1 MEKINRRA
9 GIFKNVET
17 IVIMALFVAL
27 SIVFGKLLAINVT
40 NNFRI
45 SLENTPI
52 LLAAV
57 AYGPLAGA
65 VVGGLSDLIGCLL
78 VGYSINPIITAGA
91 VAIGILAGFLGK
103 FLLRGGGSGMR
114 LYLRCL
120 LTVSAGHLIGS
131 VVIKTL
137 GLYFY
142 YGSPLLFT
150 FSVRLGIYA
159 VTAVIESVILY
170 VLYTQKIIAK
180 FRPRR
185 TAARRQEE
193 EEDRH
198 EL

>member
-40 NNFRI
+40 SNFRI

-65 VVGGLSDLIGCLL
+65 VVGALSDLIGCLL

-91 VAIGILAGFLGK
+91 VIIGLLAGLLRK
-103 FLLRGGGSGMR
+103 FLPRGGSGMR
-114 LYLRCL
+114 SYLRFL
-120 LTVSAGHLIGS
+120 LIVSAAHLTGS
-131 VVIKTL
+131 VIIKTL

-142 YGSPLLFT
+142 FGSPLLFT
-150 FSVRLGIYA
+150 FAVRLGIYA
-159 VTAVIESVILY
+159 VTAIIESVILY
-170 VLYTQKIIAK
+170 LLYTRKIIAK
-180 FRPRR
+180 FKPQP
-185 TAARRQEE
+185 ARRQKEN
-193 EEDRH
+193 DQN

>member
-40 NNFRI
+40 SNFRI

-65 VVGGLSDLIGCLL
+65 V
-78 VGYSINPIITAGA
+78 GYSINPIITAGA
-91 VAIGILAGFLGK
+91 VIIGLLAGLLRK
-103 FLLRGGGSGMR
+103 FLPRGGSGMR
-114 LYLRCL
+114 SYLRFL
-120 LTVSAGHLIGS
+120 LIVSAAHLTGS
-131 VVIKTL
+131 VIIKTL

-142 YGSPLLFT
+142 FGSPLLFT
-150 FSVRLGIYA
+150 FAVRLGIYA
-159 VTAVIESVILY
+159 VTAIIESVILY
-170 VLYTQKIIAK
+170 ILYTRKIIAK
-180 FRPRR
+180 FKPQP
-185 TAARRQEE
+185 ARRQKEN
-193 EEDRH
+193 DQN

>member
-40 NNFRI
+40 SNFRI

-65 VVGGLSDLIGCLL
+65 VVGALSDLIGCLL

-91 VAIGILAGFLGK
+91 VI
-103 FLLRGGGSGMR
+103 S
-114 LYLRCL
+114 
-120 LTVSAGHLIGS
+120 
-131 VVIKTL
+131 
-137 GLYFY
+137 
-142 YGSPLLFT
+142 
-150 FSVRLGIYA
+150 
-159 VTAVIESVILY
+159 
-170 VLYTQKIIAK
+170 
-180 FRPRR
+180 
-185 TAARRQEE
+185 
-193 EEDRH
+193 
-198 EL
+198 